1 MTTPAFDVVLA
12 AVRDLE
18 GRPFIVG
25 AGSTT
30 TVITDGS
37 YNSLS
42 QSDNQW
48 RGGLLASKSL
58 GGQANQITT
67 VTASTP
73 TNYTVSPAVAAVPT
87 AGDLAYVLGPNFPP
101 PVLLAKLVDVL
112 LECAT
117 TTSVDTSLTTV
128 AGQREYTIPT
138 ILTGRRDVVE
148 VEIERLNTSPI
159 VYDIDPGARVDLE
172 RGLVILDSDPYAGLK
187 LRLRLRD
194 TIPTNITLANLSSVT
209 LAANLDPGWLGLEL
223 AARCAAWRVMQSG
236 SADDRMTQLVN
247 DLRARLD
254 TARRQ
259 HRPVR
264 RPYAPSL
271 AFTGL
276 R

>member
-18 GRPFIVG
+18 ARPFIVG
-25 AGSTT
+25 AAATT
-30 TVITDGS
+30 TVITDAS
-37 YNSLS
+37 FNALS

-67 VTASTP
+67 VSASTS
-73 TNYTVSPAVAAVPT
+73 TTYTVSPAVAAPPT
-87 AGDLAYVLGPNFPP
+87 SGDIAYVLGPNFPP
-101 PVLLAKLVDVL
+101 PVLLSKLVDVL

-128 AGQREYTIPT
+128 AGQHEYTIPT

-159 VYDIDPGARVDLE
+159 VYDLNPGARVDLE
-172 RGLVILDSDPYAGLK
+172 RGLIILDDDPYAGLK

-194 TIPTNITLANLSSVT
+194 TIPTNITLANLSAVT
-209 LAANLDPGWLGLEL
+209 IPAHLDTAWLGLEL
-223 AARCAAWRVMQSG
+223 AARCAAWRVMQAG

-254 TARRQ
+254 VARRQ

-264 RPYAPSL
+264 RQSATVL
-271 AFTGL
+271 AFTGQ